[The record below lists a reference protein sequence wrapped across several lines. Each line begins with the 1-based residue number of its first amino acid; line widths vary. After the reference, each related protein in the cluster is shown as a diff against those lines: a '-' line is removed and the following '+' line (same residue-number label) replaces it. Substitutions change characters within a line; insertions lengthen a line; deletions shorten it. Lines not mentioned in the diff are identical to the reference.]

1 VDRDFEPIS
10 VDLAKRDDIIVIAA
24 RNVHKPTQVH
34 REAKTSEESD
44 IDMSDDS
51 SDVCSEG
58 GSSSTSTDENSAYET
73 YSEGSTDFE
82 TDESDNKLSDLE
94 DESGVVDKSV
104 GTSEFEAEEESKE
117 ESDSNSD
124 GSESGYV
131 AKRGRETLP
140 LQSKPNESMENK
152 LQLEGDPLKKKD
164 NERPTYP
171 GRPGR
176 FRDPGDR
183 ITATVAVYRVNSGQ
197 KTRMFH
203 YTHDIPAMLYQ
214 SPPLLHPHESLLV
227 WPLGGGEV
235 LFVDYDEKTYFI
247 RATMPTTRASESSS
261 IC

>member
-1 VDRDFEPIS
+1 
-10 VDLAKRDDIIVIAA
+10 
-24 RNVHKPTQVH
+24 
-34 REAKTSEESD
+34 
-44 IDMSDDS
+44 MSDNS
-51 SDVCSEG
+51 SNICSES
-58 GSSSTSTDENSAYET
+58 GSSSTSRDESSAYET

-82 TDESDNKLSDLE
+82 TDESDNQSSDSE
-94 DESGVVDKSV
+94 DKSGIV
-104 GTSEFEAEEESKE
+104 GKSDGTSEFETEEESEE

-124 GSESGYV
+124 GNESGYV

-140 LQSKPNESMENK
+140 LRSKPNESMENK
-152 LQLEGDPLKKKD
+152 LQLEGDPLKEKD

-171 GRPGR
+171 GHPGR

-183 ITATVAVYRVNSGQ
+183 ITAAMAVYRVNSGQ

-235 LFVDYDEKTYFI
+235 LFVDYEEKTYFI